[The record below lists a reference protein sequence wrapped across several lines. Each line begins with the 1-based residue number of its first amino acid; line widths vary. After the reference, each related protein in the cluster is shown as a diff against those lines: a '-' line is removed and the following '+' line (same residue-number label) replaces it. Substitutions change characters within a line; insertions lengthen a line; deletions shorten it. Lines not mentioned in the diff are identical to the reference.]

1 MVKASLT
8 TFYGAET
15 VHYGTEAQEFK
26 GMEMSDHIALTQTVN
41 PGGCPL

>member
-8 TFYGAET
+8 TLYGAEA
-15 VHYGTEAQEFK
+15 VHHGTEAQEFK
-26 GMEMSDHIALTQTVN
+26 GMEMSDHIPLAQTVN